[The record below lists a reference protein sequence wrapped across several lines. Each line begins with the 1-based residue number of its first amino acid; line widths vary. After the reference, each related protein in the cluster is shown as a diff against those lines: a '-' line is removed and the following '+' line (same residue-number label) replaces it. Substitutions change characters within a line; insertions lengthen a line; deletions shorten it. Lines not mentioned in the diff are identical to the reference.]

1 MLANLLKSRV
11 IEIVYEW
18 NALRAIAC
26 LSIVLLHATT
36 NIEIIN
42 GFIDQPFYQF
52 FRLLLCAATPIFIL
66 LSILI
71 LANRYQHQL
80 PSHFLWH
87 RFQFIVMPFVA
98 AGILYAA
105 NAAFHYHENFWN
117 ALYRHI
123 ILGDFSG
130 WFVMTIFQ
138 LYILFFI
145 VKKYQ
150 LSSIWFAPIMFL
162 LGIFYMTLAK
172 LNLDTFVENDHFM
185 RLLFI
190 GWLPYFVFAYFIGR
204 HYEKFTYYIIKYKFF
219 TVLSVILATVMIY
232 INYYLGDQQITSRRI
247 DMMLFVL
254 AMTIFILAFAQ
265 ILPKLPFIHIIS
277 RYSFGIFLIH
287 WLIQEY
293 LAPYSALLPTT
304 SLQVTSLFLATLL
317 VCMLLIKII
326 SFLPFSAYLIGKSH
340 QKKPIRD

>member
-1 MLANLLKSRV
+1 MPTNLKMRV
-11 IEIVYEW
+11 IKMVYEW

-42 GFIDQPFYQF
+42 GFIDQPYYQF
-52 FRLLLCAATPIFIL
+52 FRLLLCFATPTFIL

-80 PSHFLWH
+80 PSQFLWH
-87 RFQFIVMPFVA
+87 RFQFIFIPFVA
-98 AGILYAA
+98 AGIIYAA
-105 NAAFHYHENFWN
+105 NAAFHYNENFWD

-123 ILGDFSG
+123 VLGDFSG

-145 VKKYQ
+145 VKKYKI
-150 LSSIWFAPIMFL
+150 SIIWFIPILFL
-162 LGIFYMTLAK
+162 LGIVYMTLAN
-172 LNLDTFVENDHFM
+172 LNLDYFIQNDHFM
-185 RLLFI
+185 RLLFV
-190 GWLPYFVFAYFIGR
+190 GWLPYFVFAYLIGS
-204 HYEKFTYYIIKYKFF
+204 HYERFAYYFVKYKFF
-219 TVLSVILATVMIY
+219 TVLSAILATTILY
-232 INYYLGDQQITSRRI
+232 INYYLGAQQITSRRI
-247 DMMLFVL
+247 DMILFVL
-254 AMTIFILAFAQ
+254 AIAICILAFAQ
-265 ILPKLPFIHIIS
+265 ILPKLSFIHIIS

-304 SLQVTSLFLATLL
+304 SLQVTSLFFASLL

-326 SFLPFSAYLIGKSH
+326 SFVPFSAYLIGKSH
-340 QKKPIRD
+340 QKKPSQL

>member
-1 MLANLLKSRV
+1 M
-11 IEIVYEW
+11 VYEW

-42 GFIDQPFYQF
+42 GFIDQPYYQF
-52 FRLLLCAATPIFIL
+52 FRLLLCFATPTFIL

-80 PSHFLWH
+80 PSQFLWH
-87 RFQFIVMPFVA
+87 RFQFIFIPFVA
-98 AGILYAA
+98 AGIIYAA
-105 NAAFHYHENFWN
+105 NAAFHYNENFWD

-123 ILGDFSG
+123 VLGDFSG

-145 VKKYQ
+145 VKKYKI
-150 LSSIWFAPIMFL
+150 SIIWFIPILFL
-162 LGIFYMTLAK
+162 LGIVYMTLAN
-172 LNLDTFVENDHFM
+172 LNLDYFIQNDHFM
-185 RLLFI
+185 RLLFV
-190 GWLPYFVFAYFIGR
+190 GWLPYFVFAYLIGS
-204 HYEKFTYYIIKYKFF
+204 HYERFAYYFVKYKFF
-219 TVLSVILATVMIY
+219 TVLSAILATTILY
-232 INYYLGDQQITSRRI
+232 INYYLGAQQITSRRI
-247 DMMLFVL
+247 DMILFVL
-254 AMTIFILAFAQ
+254 AIAICILAFAQ
-265 ILPKLPFIHIIS
+265 ILPKLSFIHIIS

-304 SLQVTSLFLATLL
+304 SLQVTSLFFASLL

-326 SFLPFSAYLIGKSH
+326 SFVPFSAYLIGKSH
-340 QKKPIRD
+340 QKKPSQL

>member
-1 MLANLLKSRV
+1 M
-11 IEIVYEW
+11 VYEW

-42 GFIDQPFYQF
+42 GYIDQSYYQF
-52 FRLLLCAATPIFIL
+52 FRLLLCFATPTFIL

-80 PSHFLWH
+80 PSQFLWH
-87 RFQFIVMPFVA
+87 RFQFIFIPFVA
-98 AGILYAA
+98 AGIIYAA
-105 NAAFHYHENFWN
+105 NAAFHYNENFWD

-123 ILGDFSG
+123 VLGDFSG

-145 VKKYQ
+145 VKKYKI
-150 LSSIWFAPIMFL
+150 SSILFIPILFL
-162 LGIFYMTLAK
+162 LGIVYMTLAN
-172 LNLDTFVENDHFM
+172 LNLDYFIQNDHFM
-185 RLLFI
+185 RLLFV
-190 GWLPYFVFAYFIGR
+190 GWLPYFVFAYFIGS
-204 HYEKFTYYIIKYKFF
+204 HYERFANYLVKYKFL
-219 TVLSVILATVMIY
+219 TVLSAILATTILY
-232 INYYLGDQQITSRRI
+232 INYYLGAQQITSRRI
-247 DMMLFVL
+247 DMILFVL
-254 AMTIFILAFAQ
+254 AIAICILAFAQ
-265 ILPKLPFIHIIS
+265 ILPKLSFIHIIS

-304 SLQVTSLFLATLL
+304 SLQVTSLFFASLL

-326 SFLPFSAYLIGKSH
+326 SFVPFSAYLIGKSH
-340 QKKPIRD
+340 QKKPSQL